1 MNSRLLS
8 GRYSMIADFYEQKK
22 VVAESGQIQRIWDKE
37 NPIVVQNLTE
47 AVLTRGIRGAT
58 IGETWTED
66 YIPEDSAKMFIATT
80 LIDPDPIN
88 PVVLTRRF
96 RISNIRD
103 RATDRVLW
111 LDDEGK
117 PLEFNISG
125 IVPINDPF
133 GKIVEYEIL
142 MKGILTR

>member
-8 GRYSMIADFYEQKK
+8 GRYSMLADFFEQKTTITE
-22 VVAESGQIQRIWDKE
+22 AGQVQREWDKE
-37 NPIVVQNLTE
+37 NPIVVKNLTE
-47 AVLTRGIRGAT
+47 GVLRGESIAESWGK
-58 IGETWTED
+58 D
-66 YIPEDSAKMFIATT
+66 YEPEEVAKIFIAST

-96 RISNIRD
+96 RVSNIRD
-103 RATDRVLW
+103 RATNQVLW
-111 LDDEGK
+111 LDDNGE
-117 PLEFNISG
+117 PLEFNIAG

-142 MKGILTR
+142 IKGLMSR

>member
-8 GRYSMIADFYEQKK
+8 GRYSMVADFYQQKK
-22 VVAESGQIQRIWDKE
+22 VVSEAGQIQRVWDKN

-58 IGETWTED
+58 IGEKWDND
-66 YIPEDSAKMFIATT
+66 YFPEDSAKMFIAST

-88 PVVLTRRF
+88 PVTLTRRF

-103 RATDRVLW
+103 RATNRLLW
-111 LDDEGK
+111 LDDEGG

-142 MKGILTR
+142 MKGILSR